1 MHCGA
6 GHLAATSGEQ
16 PLLLPYAT
24 ASAWTW
30 IYAPSTVKRQRIEF
44 EVVPEVRVPMIRYGR
59 SAADER
65 RFFSSRGSFFDLLAR
80 LPSFDGGS

>member
-30 IYAPSTVKRQRIEF
+30 IYAPSTVKRQHIEF
-44 EVVPEVRVPMIRYGR
+44 EAVLPEVRMIRYGR

-65 RFFSSRGSFFDLLAR
+65 RFFSSSRGSSFDLLAP
-80 LPSFDGGS
+80 LPSFHGGS